1 MQANSS
7 YTIAFDI
14 MNMGLFG
21 KKFEC
26 ETCGQKFK
34 KVEEVVEHAKGAHKA
49 DIVDYNIEAGKG
61 YSGAA
66 KFRPVTVELQVSNV
80 KVAETEYWINELTN
94 QYADFVVENVKIS
107 PDKISFEIGSPSM
120 SDLTAQDIKF
130 RIDEYLTM
138 NITPFQVKQVRV
150 G

>member
-1 MQANSS
+1 
-7 YTIAFDI
+7 
-14 MNMGLFG
+14 MGLFG

-26 ETCGQKFK
+26 EACGQKFK
-34 KVEEVVEHAKGAHKA
+34 KVEELMEHAKSAHKA

-61 YSGAA
+61 YTGAA
-66 KFRPVTVELQVSNV
+66 KFRPVRVELQVSNA
-80 KVAETEYWINELTN
+80 KIAETEYWINELAN

-107 PDKISFEIGSPSM
+107 PDKITFEIGSPSM
-120 SDLTAQDIKF
+120 TDLTAQDIKF

-138 NITPFQVKQVRV
+138 NIAPFEVRQVRV